1 MNNKPKKQTGKTISR
16 IQQLTS
22 YGWNDLIKLRMD
34 LKKKHTGTLRI
45 YRTQVE
51 SLKLWELE
59 LYCFKSGMSKLYEKG
74 WVIPE
79 LTTEKLSSTKHLIK
93 LIKRYITNNVDKIKE
108 SKKRIKI
115 LQSNIRDISN
125 IINEAYAKYPK
136 HLNEKFNVRKVIYT
150 DGTQHIDAVVV
161 KHTQP
166 DLNNLNDISKLED
179 IRW

>member
-1 MNNKPKKQTGKTISR
+1 MNEINKKQIRKAISR
-16 IQQLTS
+16 TQQLNS
-22 YGWNDLIKLRMD
+22 YSWNDLIKLRMD
-34 LKKKHTGTLRI
+34 IKEKHTEALRI

-79 LTTEKLSSTKHLIK
+79 LTTEKILSTKHLIK
-93 LIKRYITNNVDKIKE
+93 LIKSYITYNVDKIKE

-115 LQSNIRDISN
+115 LQSNIRDINN
-125 IINEAYAKYPK
+125 IINEAYVKYPK
-136 HLNEKFNVRKVIYT
+136 HSNEKFNVRKVIYT

-166 DLNNLNDISKLED
+166 DLDKLNDINKLED